1 MVKYI
6 NNTLY
11 THSTGERIFSI
22 AVDRVVHPII
32 EYYSTVP
39 KTYHPNKNAS
49 EGTKTMIILSPTN
62 TMKCLLV
69 AILVNGIADSMA
81 FLASTTS
88 NEHETTKM
96 GRRMTKSTIC
106 ARAPSLVPNSA
117 DDVSRHNFLM
127 QSILIPSLAI
137 LSVPVTALAKD
148 TTEADDKAKILS
160 GYQRL
165 TYLLDNWDKETTFC
179 GTKVDPYS
187 GKQICEKSPLIVRDY
202 MGYKS
207 INDPLFKAEKTL
219 RRLESLVP
227 PNRETDFLDAVER
240 WQMTAD
246 EASGMAYTS
255 SWAGPQNPNGGDD
268 AIDYYLDRAKKQ
280 VVDARNVLALVI
292 DILDLKQ
299 T

>member
-1 MVKYI
+1 LKQ
-6 NNTLY
+6 
-11 THSTGERIFSI
+11 
-22 AVDRVVHPII
+22 
-32 EYYSTVP
+32 
-39 KTYHPNKNAS
+39 
-49 EGTKTMIILSPTN
+49 
-62 TMKCLLV
+62 KCQDNV
-69 AILVNGIADSMA
+69 
-81 FLASTTS
+81 
-88 NEHETTKM
+88 
-96 GRRMTKSTIC
+96 GRR
-106 ARAPSLVPNSA
+106 
-117 DDVSRHNFLM
+117 DFLM
-127 QSILIPSLAI
+127 PVILIPFTAISSLP
-137 LSVPVTALAKD
+137 VPALAKGTT

-165 TYLLDNWDKETTFC
+165 TYLLDNWEKETTFC

-187 GKQICEKSPLIVRDY
+187 GKQICEKSPLVVQDY

-227 PNRETDFLDAVER
+227 PDKETDFLEAVEQ

-280 VVDARNVLALVI
+280 VVDARNVLAHVI

>member
-1 MVKYI
+1 
-6 NNTLY
+6 
-11 THSTGERIFSI
+11 
-22 AVDRVVHPII
+22 
-32 EYYSTVP
+32 
-39 KTYHPNKNAS
+39 
-49 EGTKTMIILSPTN
+49 
-62 TMKCLLV
+62 
-69 AILVNGIADSMA
+69 MA
-81 FLASTTS
+81 FLASTTFNG
-88 NEHETTKM
+88 NENSVTQRTM
-96 GRRMTKSTIC
+96 VKSTRGT
-106 ARAPSLVPNSA
+106 RALFLKQTLRDVVDRRDFLTQCILVPLST
-117 DDVSRHNFLM
+117 
-127 QSILIPSLAI
+127 AI
-137 LSVPVTALAKD
+137 ISVPATASAKGA
-148 TTEADDKAKILS
+148 TNEADDKARILS

-187 GKQICEKSPLIVRDY
+187 GKQVCEKSPLIVQDY

-227 PNRETDFLDAVER
+227 PGKETDFLDAVER

-280 VVDARNVLALVI
+280 VVDARNVLAQVI